1 MELIVFLM
9 GQITCKGV
17 AKKNSIKCFSLQN
30 NLRVDYNNFI
40 KIWPIDW
47 KERQKERRNGI
58 F

>member
-1 MELIVFLM
+1 MGTAAWNVHILMKMELIVFLM

-40 KIWPIDW
+40 KI
-47 KERQKERRNGI
+47 
-58 F
+58 

>member
-1 MELIVFLM
+1 M

-17 AKKNSIKCFSLQN
+17 AKKNSIKCFSLQD